1 MGCDLL
7 MITWFLHAYS
17 VFSELAVTPTH
28 IKLRCRIGFGGI
40 SELLVNTFLYLIKY
54 TLQGIILFEQF

>member
-7 MITWFLHAYS
+7 MITWLLHAYS

-40 SELLVNTFLYLIKY
+40 SELFLSKHFP
-54 TLQGIILFEQF
+54 LFNKVYSSGYNSV